1 MNDLANQ
8 NMNLV
13 EKANQIE
20 TQKLDKQYNKYLE
33 NN

>member
-13 EKANQIE
+13 EKANEME
-20 TQKLDKQYNKYLE
+20 TTKLDKQYNKYLE

>member
-20 TQKLDKQYNKYLE
+20 TQKLDKQYKQYLE